1 MKTNTIKEAID
12 RINNGEKV
20 NIAIKEFIDGFFLN
34 QEKHF
39 QASLIQEEFKL
50 NEIEN
55 HKLICIST
63 VAVVE
68 QVADIAG
75 IPSPEWCKKEY
86 YYFDEPFFPTKNKEL
101 QKIYFAEAPI
111 FCRNRNLFCN
121 RLISVFHTKKKK
133 S

>member
-1 MKTNTIKEAID
+1 MKTNTIKEAIE
-12 RINNGEKV
+12 RINNGEKT

-34 QEKHF
+34 QDPDF
-39 QASLIQEEFKL
+39 QASLIQEEFEL
-50 NEIEN
+50 AEIEN
-55 HKLICIST
+55 HKLISIST

-75 IPSPEWCKKEY
+75 IPAPDWCKKPY
-86 YYFDEPFFPTKNKEL
+86 YYFDEPFFTTKNKEL
-101 QKIYFAEAPI
+101 QNIYFDEAPI